1 MWGEK
6 HLFWDLTNVLK
17 NVHWFYTLNVF
28 VLFYDAVGY
37 VGLKNHDTL
46 AFETITFQ
54 EVNRNGSHFEFRW

>member
-1 MWGEK
+1 MYIK
-6 HLFWDLTNVLK
+6 
-17 NVHWFYTLNVF
+17 F

-37 VGLKNHDTL
+37 VGLKNHDTS